1 MVSFT
6 IQCFLKK
13 HWEVLPFILK
23 KLLHV
28 RFYHTVVLKTPYGYI
43 YHQVFIWKAAKQSN
57 TTGAAGSKLPAILRL
72 LSNILVKQQKLVRSR
87 DIFQILIRTTY
98 NSTPMGIFST
108 NQGGIT
114 KDTPSSTSIPR
125 RGEVVIDV
133 KKNLSQPPRES
144 NP

>member
-1 MVSFT
+1 MFLKKTLGSFT
-6 IQCFLKK
+6 ID
-13 HWEVLPFILK
+13 ILK
-23 KLLHV
+23 KTLYGK
-28 RFYHTVVLKTPYGYI
+28 FYHTVVLKRTI
-43 YHQVFIWKAAKQSN
+43 VWVNLAS
-57 TTGAAGSKLPAILRL
+57 L

-125 RGEVVIDV
+125 RGDVVIDI
-133 KKNLSQPPRES
+133 KKNLSSTPEGIEPVTLPHTPRVLFLNHLDLTCSQRKYREYS
-144 NP
+144 